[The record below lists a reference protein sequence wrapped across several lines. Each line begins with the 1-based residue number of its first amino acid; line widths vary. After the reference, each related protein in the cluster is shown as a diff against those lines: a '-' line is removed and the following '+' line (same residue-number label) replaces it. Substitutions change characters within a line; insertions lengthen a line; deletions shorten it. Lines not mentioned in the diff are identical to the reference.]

1 MSGLPVAH
9 FMQGN
14 GRFVGFDGE
23 LSVQLADRIWA
34 NLGIGLVNAE
44 LTTTGEALPRIPPFR
59 GQFSLDIPIQQFT
72 FTPKW
77 TFAARQSRVFRDETM
92 TDGYSVFDLN
102 ASYVRPTPHMAHIVS
117 VTAYNL
123 TNETYRH
130 HTSVIKEFVPQIG
143 RGAKVSY
150 SIRFF

>member
-1 MSGLPVAH
+1 
-9 FMQGN
+9 
-14 GRFVGFDGE
+14 
-23 LSVQLADRIWA
+23 
-34 NLGIGLVNAE
+34 
-44 LTTTGEALPRIPPFR
+44 
-59 GQFSLDIPIQQFT
+59 
-72 FTPKW
+72 
-77 TFAARQSRVFRDETM
+77 M

-102 ASYVRPTPHMAHIVS
+102 ASYVRPTAHMAHIVS